1 MQTRLK
7 QYKLASGLTTNSVH
21 LGGRGGDGA
30 RDGMSLAKGVPR
42 NPRRLGRLHESKT
55 HKGIFDLFNSE
66 RRLQINEARMA
77 CFFYN

>member
-21 LGGRGGDGA
+21 LGGRGGDRA

-42 NPRRLGRLHESKT
+42 NPRRLGRLHESPT
-55 HKGIFDLFNSE
+55 EVFLAYLIPKGDC
-66 RRLQINEARMA
+66 R
-77 CFFYN
+77 